1 MLVDATGQSAR
12 SSILDFARQFGE
24 TTGEIIMKSAGL
36 TVPFSGTAQYVP
48 FPRLSGDVAC
58 FVTFHGDYSG
68 MLVLNFDGASALE
81 LTHAILARAGMTRNE
96 LPSHWASENARG
108 AIGELTNQIVGHARQ
123 AIQRRWDLSA
133 DANIP
138 VVVPLQGLR
147 GLEMHAGGWG
157 EEQCIRLGF
166 RTPGQKRFHLE
177 LALEAA
183 SPVSLPAL
191 PPLPGSR

>member
-24 TTGEIIMKSAGL
+24 TTAEIILKSAAL
-36 TVPFSGTAQYVP
+36 PVQFSATAQYVP
-48 FPRLSGDVAC
+48 FPRLTGDLAC

-68 MLVLNFDGASALE
+68 LLVLNFEGPSALE
-81 LTHAILARAGMTRNE
+81 LTHAILARAGLGRHE
-96 LPSHWASENARG
+96 LPSHWATENARG

-123 AIQRRWDLSA
+123 AIQKRWDLSA

-147 GLEMHAGGWG
+147 GLELHAGGWG

-166 RTPGQKRFHLE
+166 RTPGQKRFHIE

-183 SPVSLPAL
+183 APVALPAL
-191 PPLPGSR
+191 PPLPGPR